1 MKTLCSNRSS
11 TAIKT
16 VFGSLALLAF
26 LAFSQPHSAQ
36 AAAGT
41 SGGATIYNTV
51 KVTYVSGS
59 TSLFAT
65 ANVSVTVN
73 TLAALP
79 TVTNPANQTTVAG
92 ALVTYQYIIKSNS
105 NGPDTYT
112 TSLLANV
119 ATNING
125 PTGPSVTASV
135 PLWGGI
141 ALGSGLGTITVPFG
155 STTGLVAGVP
165 GVGSTVQIG
174 LTNTYTV
181 TAINPGSAAS
191 TNPATG
197 NLVPEAPATLT
208 LSPIGASTAIT
219 AGFVSPGTQVGEF
232 KNTLTAAL
240 TTGTPTIVGTDG
252 TYSTTF
258 SVTTGALP
266 VALTLPV
273 PAVITTVASP
283 AVTITKT
290 ASPVGAVNPGG
301 TITYTITV
309 RNTHA
314 TVAVNTVSVIDPLPV
329 YTTYVANSTLLNTI
343 TVAGDGVTSPLI
355 AGLAVDSNGGRAA
368 GAVATGILPAGGVAV
383 ITFQVKVN

>member
-1 MKTLCSNRSS
+1 MKTLFSNRSS
-11 TAIKT
+11 TAIKA

-26 LAFSQPHSAQ
+26 MAFAQPQSAQ
-36 AAAGT
+36 AAT

-51 KVTYVSGS
+51 KVAYKSG
-59 TSLFAT
+59 TNDLFAT

-73 TLAALP
+73 TLAAPP
-79 TVTNPANQTTVAG
+79 TVTNPANQTAVAG
-92 ALVTYQYIIKSNS
+92 ALVNYQYIIRSNS

-112 TSLLANV
+112 TSALANV
-119 ATNING
+119 ATSISG

-141 ALGSGLGTITVPFG
+141 ALGSGAGTITVPFG
-155 STTGLVAGVP
+155 TTTGLVAGVP

-181 TAINPGSAAS
+181 TAINLGSAAS
-191 TNPATG
+191 TNLGTG

-232 KNTLTAAL
+232 KSTLTAAL
-240 TTGTPTIVGTDG
+240 TTGTPTTVGTDG

-266 VALTLPV
+266 AALTLPV
-273 PAVITTVASP
+273 TAVITTVASP

-314 TVAVNTVSVIDPLPV
+314 TVPVNTVSVIDPLPV

-343 TVAGDGVTSPLI
+343 TVAGDGATSPLI
-355 AGLAVDSNGGRAA
+355 AGLTVDSNGSRAA

-383 ITFQVKVN
+383 ITFQVKVD